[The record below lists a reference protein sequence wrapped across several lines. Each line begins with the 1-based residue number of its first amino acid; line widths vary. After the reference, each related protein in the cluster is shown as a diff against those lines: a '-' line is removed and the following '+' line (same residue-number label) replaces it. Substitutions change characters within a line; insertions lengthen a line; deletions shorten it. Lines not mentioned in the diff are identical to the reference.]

1 VQELCAAFIPTADQI
16 EGTGRRGCLEDG
28 TDLESRLV
36 QKIKKQCNNLASHQ
50 GVFVATPSGLF
61 LSGGHQ
67 TMHDPRQIESA
78 MRQGLEKWK
87 KLATAERLMSRE
99 DFAKAQAELA
109 AADRASQYPR
119 DGLVLSVVC
128 RDLPRKVWPTM
139 NYAKGYEKRFN
150 QDYAWFRKGEA
161 RTFVPEQ
168 PTQGAKHQVPRDLL
182 ERLARLH
189 LIDTAWGTTSPF
201 PQKAVERAELTAE
214 VIAVKDHLVSLSYKG
229 RTQAVQE
236 EAKWTGKR
244 YWGPDPKLAD
254 RVRQIDEKVKKLSIP
269 EPQTRGIDA
278 TIEGHAVYNLK
289 AENFVSFELLV
300 LAQRWGGNEGNGRF
314 QSLDYGPHSLGL
326 FLNLAGDSAAERV
339 PPVFLRAYGW
349 K

>member
-1 VQELCAAFIPTADQI
+1 VQEGCAAFIPTADQI

-61 LSGGHQ
+61 LTGGHE
-67 TMHDPRQIESA
+67 TMHDPRQVESA

-87 KLATAERLMSRE
+87 KLAPAERLMSRE
-99 DFAKAQAELA
+99 DFDRAQAELA

-139 NYAKGYEKRFN
+139 NYQKGYEKRFN

-168 PTQGAKHQVPRDLL
+168 SIPGARHPVPRDLV

-201 PQKAVERAELTAE
+201 PPKAVERADLTAE
-214 VIAVKDHLVSLSYKG
+214 VIAVNDHLVSLSYKG
-229 RTQAVQE
+229 RTRAVQE

-244 YWGPDPKLAD
+244 FWGPDPKLAD
-254 RVRQIDEKVKKLSIP
+254 RVRQIDEEVQKLRIP

-278 TIEGHAVYNLK
+278 TIEGQAVYDRK
-289 AENFVSFELLV
+289 AEKFVSFELLV
-300 LAQRWGGNEGNGRF
+300 LTQRWGGNEGNGRF
-314 QSLDYGPHSLGL
+314 QSLDYGPHPLGF
-326 FLNLAGDSAAERV
+326 FLNLAGASAAERV
-339 PPVFLRAYGW
+339 QPVFVRAYEW

>member
-1 VQELCAAFIPTADQI
+1 VQELCTAFIPTADQI

-61 LSGGHQ
+61 LAGGHQ
-67 TMHDPRQIESA
+67 TMHDPRQIELA
-78 MRQGLEKWK
+78 MHQGLEKWQ
-87 KLATAERLMSRE
+87 KLTPAERLMSRQ
-99 DFAKAQAELA
+99 DFDRARVELTE
-109 AADRASQYPR
+109 ADRASQYPQG
-119 DGLVLSVVC
+119 GLVLSVVC
-128 RDLPRKVWPTM
+128 RDLPRKIWPTL

-150 QDYAWFRKGEA
+150 QDYAWFRQGEA
-161 RTFVPEQ
+161 RRFLPEQ
-168 PTQGAKHQVPRDLL
+168 PTQGAKHQVPRDLV

-201 PQKAVERAELTAE
+201 PPQSVKRAELTAE
-214 VIAVKDHLVSLSYKG
+214 VIALTDRLVSLSYKG
-229 RTQAVQE
+229 AARAVQE
-236 EAKWTGKR
+236 EAPWTGKR

-254 RVRQIDEKVKKLSIP
+254 RVRQIDEKVKTLGIP

-278 TIEGHAVYNLK
+278 AIEGQAVYDRK
-289 AENFVSFELLV
+289 AEKFVSFELLV
-300 LAQRWGGNEGNGRF
+300 LAERWGGNEGNGRF
-314 QSLDYGPHSLGL
+314 QSLDYGPHPLGF
-326 FLNLAGDSAAERV
+326 FLNLAGASAAERV

>member
-1 VQELCAAFIPTADQI
+1 MQELCAAFIPAADQI

-28 TDLESRLV
+28 ADLESRWV
-36 QKIKKQCNNLASHQ
+36 QKVKKQCNNLASYQ

-61 LSGGHQ
+61 LAGGHQ

-87 KLATAERLMSRE
+87 KLAPAERLMSQE
-99 DFAKAQAELA
+99 DFDKAKAELA
-109 AADRASQYPR
+109 AADRASPYPR
-119 DGLVLSVVC
+119 DGLVLSVIC

-139 NYAKGYEKRFN
+139 NYAKGHEKRFN
-150 QDYAWFRKGEA
+150 QDYAWFRKGEV
-161 RTFVPEQ
+161 RTMVPGQ
-168 PTQGAKHQVPRDLL
+168 PSEGAKHQVPRELV
-182 ERLARLH
+182 ERLARFH
-189 LIDTAWGTTSPF
+189 LVDTAWGTTSPF
-201 PQKAVERAELTAE
+201 PQKAIERAELSAK
-214 VIAVKDHLVSLSYKG
+214 VLAVKDHLVSLSYQG
-229 RTQAVQE
+229 RTRAVEE

-254 RVRQIDEKVKKLSIP
+254 RVRQIDDQVKKLGIA

-278 TIEGHAVYNLK
+278 TIEGQAVYDVK
-289 AENFVSFELLV
+289 AEKFVSFELLV

-314 QSLDYGPHSLGL
+314 QSLDYGPHPLGF
-326 FLNLAGDSAAERV
+326 FLNLAGESAAERV
-339 PPVFLRAYGW
+339 APVFLRGYAW

>member
-1 VQELCAAFIPTADQI
+1 MQELCAAFIPTADQI

-36 QKIKKQCNNLASHQ
+36 QKIKRQCNNLASHQ

-61 LSGGHQ
+61 LAGGHQ

-87 KLATAERLMSRE
+87 KLALAERLMSRE
-99 DFAKAQAELA
+99 EFDQAQAELA
-109 AADRASQYPR
+109 AADRASQYPS
-119 DGLVLSVVC
+119 DGLVFSVVC

-139 NYAKGYEKRFN
+139 NYQKGHEKRFN

-161 RTFVPEQ
+161 RAFVPEK
-168 PTQGAKHQVPRDLL
+168 PIPGARHQVPRDLV

-189 LIDTAWGTTSPF
+189 IIDTAWGTTSPF

-214 VIAVKDHLVSLSYKG
+214 VIAVKDHIVSLSYKG
-229 RTQAVQE
+229 RTRAVQE

-244 YWGPDPKLAD
+244 YWGPDPNLAD
-254 RVRQIDEKVKKLSIP
+254 RVRQIDEKVKELGIP
-269 EPQTRGIDA
+269 QPQTRGIDA
-278 TIEGHAVYNLK
+278 TIEGQAFYDLK
-289 AENFVSFELLV
+289 ADKFVSVELLV
-300 LAQRWGGNEGNGRF
+300 VAQRWGGNEGNGRF
-314 QSLDYGPHSLGL
+314 QSLDYGPYPLG
-326 FLNLAGDSAAERV
+326 FFFNLAGDSAAERV